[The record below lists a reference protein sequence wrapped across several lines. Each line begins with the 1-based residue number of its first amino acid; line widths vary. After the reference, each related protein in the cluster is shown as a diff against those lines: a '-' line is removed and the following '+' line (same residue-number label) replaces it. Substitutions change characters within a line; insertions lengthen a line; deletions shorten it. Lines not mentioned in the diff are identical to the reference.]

1 MTSVVTSPSDH
12 PSSPPPAERRTG
24 RWIDEWEPEN
34 PAFWE
39 STGRRVARRN
49 LIWSIV
55 GEHLGFSVW
64 LMWSAAAGLL
74 AGAGFAF
81 TPQELFWLLAVPNL
95 VGSLL
100 RLPYTFAVPRFGGR
114 NFAVFSALML
124 VVPTLLFAHFV
135 QRPDTP
141 YWVFIV
147 IAATAGVGGGN
158 FASSMASINF
168 FYPARLKGTALGL
181 NAAGGNLGVAFIQFF
196 MPIIVGGAGA
206 FGLVKASQ
214 NGIVL
219 ERVGY
224 LYAALAV
231 VAALTA
237 YFFMNNLSAA
247 YSRPR
252 EQMAVVKYQHTWVMS
267 LLYIGTFG
275 SFIGYSAAMP
285 LLIKINF
292 FNQPV
297 PSIAGIGIN
306 FAFYGFL
313 GALIGSLT
321 RPLGGWLADRF
332 GGARVTL
339 CAFVGM
345 IVGTVLVMI
354 SLAQLDAVPK
364 PAAGAPAP
372 DPATFQYSDAV
383 QTAVDHNSDIFP
395 FFLAAFLVVFA
406 STGIGNGSTYRMIPL
421 IWKTYAQRA
430 GAPGTP
436 ERAAAEGRSTKEA
449 SAVIG
454 IAGAIGAL
462 GGFLIPITF
471 SAPWI
476 ADPVDA
482 VKSAF
487 VVFTIFYVV
496 CLAVTWVF
504 YLRPS
509 SVMARAGV

>member
-1 MTSVVTSPSDH
+1 
-12 PSSPPPAERRTG
+12 
-24 RWIDEWEPEN
+24 
-34 PAFWE
+34 
-39 STGRRVARRN
+39 
-49 LIWSIV
+49 
-55 GEHLGFSVW
+55 
-64 LMWSAAAGLL
+64 
-74 AGAGFAF
+74 
-81 TPQELFWLLAVPNL
+81 
-95 VGSLL
+95 
-100 RLPYTFAVPRFGGR
+100 
-114 NFAVFSALML
+114 
-124 VVPTLLFAHFV
+124 
-135 QRPDTP
+135 
-141 YWVFIV
+141 
-147 IAATAGVGGGN
+147 
-158 FASSMASINF
+158 
-168 FYPARLKGTALGL
+168 
-181 NAAGGNLGVAFIQFF
+181 
-196 MPIIVGGAGA
+196 
-206 FGLVKASQ
+206 
-214 NGIVL
+214 
-219 ERVGY
+219 
-224 LYAALAV
+224 
-231 VAALTA
+231 
-237 YFFMNNLSAA
+237 
-247 YSRPR
+247 
-252 EQMAVVKYQHTWVMS
+252 
-267 LLYIGTFG
+267 
-275 SFIGYSAAMP
+275 
-285 LLIKINF
+285 
-292 FNQPV
+292 
-297 PSIAGIGIN
+297 
-306 FAFYGFL
+306 
-313 GALIGSLT
+313 
-321 RPLGGWLADRF
+321 
-332 GGARVTL
+332 
-339 CAFVGM
+339 M

-421 IWKTYAQRA
+421 IWKTYALRA